1 VWIGYIYLRINKFI
15 LQGRADPQFNS
26 DSYICYYFIYRMYS
40 NIVSTPGVVSGRPR
54 IVNTRLSVE
63 FILGLLAEG
72 ASVNIKD
79 KDGRTPLTLA
89 KKTSDVDGMDE
100 VRRVCFK
107 LIKDAGGRE

>member
-72 ASVNIKD
+72 ASVENIVEVY
-79 KDGRTPLTLA
+79 PQLT
-89 KKTSDVDGMDE
+89 SNQ
-100 VRRVCFK
+100 
-107 LIKDAGGRE
+107 IREAIRFAADSLRHDTFVEFQKAS